1 MAVEAL
7 WIFCLL
13 SLGFCALSVQEKPL
27 WVELSCGAGPVHAVL
42 EPGWPLLLE
51 CQLGASPDEE
61 AGAVTWRRDGV
72 ELTEGPALRLL
83 SNGSLL
89 VAPPPLPRDA
99 SAPPVELE
107 GGYSCERADAFGA
120 LTSRVVNLSLASLSK
135 VQRDPEDQ
143 VVSAGGAARFQCQVE
158 GLPTPV
164 ISWEKDRTPLEP
176 SARFISLPSGVL
188 QILSVT
194 NEDVGSYRC
203 IASNTMRKRYSQES
217 TLTVTPAGQSSLST
231 KVELVARPQ
240 NSTVILGHPAVMECM
255 AQGHPKPLVSWS
267 RLDGKP
273 IATDV
278 VVLETNLVIPDTR
291 RHHAGVYVCRA
302 NKPMTREF
310 VSAPAELRVLS
321 PPVILQP
328 PETVSLSRGNTAR
341 FVCNSS
347 GDPAPALQWLRNG
360 EPVTP
365 NGRVKAQSAGVLLI
379 NQLGPDDA
387 GYYQCLASNALGTAC
402 ATAKLSVIVREGLPS
417 APRQL
422 RATPLSSTTALLT
435 WERPELNSDQI
446 IGFSVHYQQ
455 ASGSDN
461 VEYQYAVNNDTM
473 EYQLKELQPH
483 TAYTFYVVAYSLRGA
498 SRPSPPTTM
507 EMLEDVPIAPPQ
519 LSLLS
524 PSPTEIRVMWLPLS
538 SLQSRGTLT
547 LYRID
552 YSTLGQGERVFSTEV
567 GGNETQV
574 TLRGLSPNQMY
585 RVRMTAGTRAG
596 FGPTSEW
603 HTHHTPDLLNLTMVL
618 FAPTELKVRAKMH
631 SLHVSWQPP
640 PNHTQISG
648 YKLAYQML
656 DSEEGEGS
664 DKKRLPVQPIK
675 LRKRV
680 KHHDITDLV
689 PGRVYQ
695 VKVWAYNK
703 QTEGYPAVWKGRTEK
718 STSLPRTSEPNPPLP
733 PSGIRATANSSRSIW
748 LRWERPRFSSVRIIN
763 YTVRCS
769 PAGLRNASLVSYY
782 TSATQ
787 DILLGALQPFTR
799 YEMAVQSNSV
809 NVVGPFSSTVEES
822 TLTDR
827 PSTPPA
833 DLQLNALDSSSV
845 LVSWRPPVEPN
856 GIITSYRI
864 LFSCNLSQPEHLWT
878 NSTHSGVTSVE
889 VQGLQSGTRYFFK
902 ISASTEVG
910 AGPYSPVRDLHMPSD
925 AYELDIHAVTGII
938 VGVCLGLLCILLCM
952 CVSFRNSKT
961 RDMVADSSSS
971 QFRRGGV
978 RTAPPSLPDCS
989 DCHELETLMPPQGP
1003 LLTHTHTHT
1012 LASQPAAEP
1021 SEEHSL
1027 MGHAATAEDA
1037 TAAELKL
1044 AWNGSVSCNW
1054 ANRISR
1060 YRDTITE
1067 ESPALRN
1074 GALDNTA
1081 TDKGECDG
1089 QLYSPVCSN
1098 QVEAEVI
1105 VHSELSDPPSN
1116 SDGGASSSP
1125 ASAGSQSP
1133 PASLP
1138 PPPPSPVDAP
1148 HPHPRSLHPTPNHAP
1163 PLLSNHNGPLTSAP
1177 SPPAAVTAVGL
1188 VQLSAPAGVL
1198 VPLTNGFHSPKPP
1211 RGSSTTTNTP
1221 PAGPVEPLSL
1231 EGGDSRLCV
1240 HPVSGKSLGGATEL
1254 PPPSSS
1260 PSLPPVRGLASVS
1273 LVHSTSGEHSSLCP

>member
-1 MAVEAL
+1 MAVEDL

-13 SLGFCALSVQEKPL
+13 LLGFCALSVQEKPL

-61 AGAVTWRRDGV
+61 ATEVTWLRDGV
-72 ELTEGPALRLL
+72 ELQEGPALRLL

-89 VAPPPLPRDA
+89 VAAPPRDA
-99 SAPPVELE
+99 RAPPVGLE
-107 GGYSCERADAFGA
+107 GGYSCQRADAFGA
-120 LTSRVVNLSLASLSK
+120 LTSRVVNLSLASLSR

-143 VVSAGGAARFQCQVE
+143 VVAAGGAARFECQVE
-158 GLPTPV
+158 GLPTP
-164 ISWEKDRTPLEP
+164 IITWEKDRTPLEP

-194 NEDVGSYRC
+194 DEDAGSYRC
-203 IASNTMRKRYSQES
+203 VASNAARKRYSQES

-347 GDPAPALQWLRNG
+347 GDPPPALQWLRNG
-360 EPVTP
+360 QPVQP
-365 NGRVKAQSAGVLLI
+365 NGRVKAQSPGVLLI

-387 GYYQCLASNALGTAC
+387 GYYQCLAANSLGTAC

-422 RATPLSSTTALLT
+422 QATPMSSTNALLT

-461 VEYQYAVNNDTM
+461 MEYQYAVNNDTM

-498 SRPSPPTTM
+498 SRPSQPVTM

-547 LYRID
+547 HYRID

-618 FAPTELKVRAKMH
+618 FAPTELKVTAKMH

-656 DSEEGEGS
+656 DSEDGEGS

-680 KHHDITDLV
+680 KYHDITGLV

-718 STSLPRTSEPNPPLP
+718 SPIIPRQPDVLSPPLP

-782 TSATQ
+782 TSSTQ
-787 DILLGALQPFTR
+787 DILLGALKPFTR

-833 DLQLNALDSSSV
+833 DLQLSALDSSSV

-878 NSTHSGVTSVE
+878 NNTHSGSITSAE
-889 VQGLQSGTRYFFK
+889 VQGLQGGTRYFFK
-902 ISASTEVG
+902 MGACTEVG
-910 AGPYSPVRDLHMPSD
+910 PGPFSPVKDVHMPSD
-925 AYELDIHAVTGII
+925 AYELDINAVTGII

-952 CVSFRNSKT
+952 CVSFRNGKT
-961 RDMVADSSSS
+961 RDLVGGVDSSSS
-971 QFRRGGV
+971 QFWRGGV
-978 RTAPPSLPDCS
+978 RAAPPSLPDCN
-989 DCHELETLMPPQGP
+989 DCHELETLMPPQR
-1003 LLTHTHTHT
+1003 
-1012 LASQPAAEP
+1012 AQPTQPVTEP
-1021 SEEHSL
+1021 SEEQSL
-1027 MGHAATAEDA
+1027 MGNTAVAEDVTA
-1037 TAAELKL
+1037 TELKL

-1067 ESPALRN
+1067 EAPALRN
-1074 GALDNTA
+1074 GALDNMA
-1081 TDKGECDG
+1081 TDKVECDA

-1116 SDGGASSSP
+1116 SEGGASSSP

-1133 PASLP
+1133 PSSQP
-1138 PPPPSPVDAP
+1138 PPPPSPIDAS
-1148 HPHPRSLHPTPNHAP
+1148 HPPIHSLHTNPNHTP
-1163 PLLSNHNGPLTSAP
+1163 PPLSNHNGPLTSAP
-1177 SPPAAVTAVGL
+1177 SLPSAAADVGL
-1188 VQLSAPAGVL
+1188 VQLTSPVGVL

-1211 RGSSTTTNTP
+1211 RGSTAN
-1221 PAGPVEPLSL
+1221 PAPAPVEPLSL
-1231 EGGDSRLCV
+1231 GGGDSRLCAL
-1240 HPVSGKSLGGATEL
+1240 PASGKSLGGATEL
-1254 PPPSSS
+1254 PSPSSLSS
-1260 PSLPPVRGLASVS
+1260 PSLTPARGLVSVG
-1273 LVHSTSGEHSSLCP
+1273 LVHTTSGEHSSLCP